1 MSLDGTNA
9 SGGPEFGAFVLKLE
23 GIEGSK
29 IVDRAMATVLPLA
42 GTSSVYTPTLRW
54 AEDAGWWIAVM
65 KRVVPGLYSVS
76 IDAEVD
82 GVWLPDRESTPM
94 EVVPGVVAERVFR
107 VEDKIRWDHRWF
119 DQQRIYPTEPSRRS
133 LSEAARVAVESSG
146 VVIDLGSRTRRG
158 G

>member
-9 SGGPEFGAFVLKLE
+9 SGGPEYGAFVLKLE
-23 GIEGSK
+23 GIDGSK
-29 IVDRAMATVLPLA
+29 IVDRAVATVVPLA
-42 GTSSVYTPTLRW
+42 GTSSIYTPTLRW
-54 AEDAGWWIAVM
+54 AEDVGSWIAVV
-65 KRVVPGLYSVS
+65 KRVVPGLYAVS

-94 EVVPGVVAERVFR
+94 EVVPGVVAEKVFR

-119 DQQRIYPTEPSRRS
+119 DQQRIYPTAPSRRS
-133 LSEAARVAVESSG
+133 LSEVARAAESSG
-146 VVIDLGSRTRRG
+146 VVIALGSRTRRG